1 MAGQIGACLR
11 KRSEFSFRAI
21 NLHSMLGRE
30 IFLGCLAN
38 WLLVSCLVTF
48 SRNLVISFDE
58 NTNYSPLSLF
68 WPKLGLIFD
77 GNAWPDNIPFLIG
90 RRLTWLRCWLRN
102 NYVRSSCGSECNQV
116 GLLFRRRRI
125 ERIAVKMHG

>member
-1 MAGQIGACLR
+1 MRTRIILRYFSLAEVGAN
-11 KRSEFSFRAI
+11 I
-21 NLHSMLGRE
+21 
-30 IFLGCLAN
+30 
-38 WLLVSCLVTF
+38 
-48 SRNLVISFDE
+48 
-58 NTNYSPLSLF
+58 P
-68 WPKLGLIFD
+68 FD